1 MDYRNQFRREV
12 RRAIHDHP
20 AEQLAIENY
29 RDFVESKAAN
39 GRNPS
44 LIFQR
49 GLRALIDTYAAPPSK
64 AGSGLKGKKIC
75 LF

>member
-1 MDYRNQFRREV
+1 MDFKYQFRREV

-29 RDFVESKAAN
+29 RDFIESKAEN

-44 LIFQR
+44 LIYQR
-49 GLRALIDTYAAPPSK
+49 GLRALIDTYPAPPSN
-64 AGSGLKGKKIC
+64 AGRGLKKVC